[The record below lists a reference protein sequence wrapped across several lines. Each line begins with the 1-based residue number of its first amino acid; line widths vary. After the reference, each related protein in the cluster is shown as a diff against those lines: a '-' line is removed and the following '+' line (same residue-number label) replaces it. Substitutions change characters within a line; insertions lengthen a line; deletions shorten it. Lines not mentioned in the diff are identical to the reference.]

1 MPDIKITVWKAVKAG
16 ILFVVGGLV
25 AYAVSQPWA
34 ALPIGSVLVGI
45 ENYARIWLEGK

>member
-16 ILFVVGGLV
+16 FLFVLGAVIALLV
-25 AYAVSQPWA
+25 AQPWA

-45 ENYARIWLEGK
+45 ENYARIYLEGK